1 MNHALPISVIMPV
14 YNGEKYL
21 KEAIESILSQI
32 FRDFEFIIINDGSTD
47 KTLEIIQSFSDPR
60 IKLISQENKGI
71 IYSLNRGITESRGK
85 YIARMD
91 ADDISLPKRFEKQ
104 YKFLENNQEY
114 GIIGATFLIINEGNQ
129 IAGVNAVL
137 LDDED
142 LKKEIIVETTF
153 GHGTVMMKKSIL
165 NVIGYYNPKALH
177 AEDFDLWTRFA
188 EKSKMANL
196 PEALYL
202 WRDNPQGI
210 SRTKELIQSKSAQKI
225 QKAQVYKFADL
236 NRQKIINF
244 KKVRKY
250 HNEKIE
256 YSGQKIVIQRKK
268 RLSFIYL
275 ILSYHALQ
283 QKYFLLAAKMLL
295 MSILIHST
303 TIWNTLSRKTA

>member
-1 MNHALPISVIMPV
+1 MNHAPPISVIMPV

-21 KEAIESILSQI
+21 KEAIESILNQT

-47 KTLEIIQSFSDPR
+47 KTLEIIQSFADPR
-60 IKLISQENKGI
+60 IRLINQENKGI
-71 IYSLNRGITESRGK
+71 ICSLNKGIAESRGK

-91 ADDISLPKRFEKQ
+91 ADDISLPERFEKQ

-129 IAGVNAVL
+129 ITGANAVL
-137 LDDED
+137 LKDED
-142 LKKEIIVETTF
+142 LKKEIIIETTF

-165 NVIGYYNPKALH
+165 NVIEYYNPKALH

-225 QKAQVYKFADL
+225 QKVQVYKFAAL

-244 KKVRKY
+244 KKIKIYR
-250 HNEKIE
+250 NEKIE
-256 YSGQKIVIQRKK
+256 YGGQKIVIQRKK
-268 RLSFIYL
+268 RLSLIYL
-275 ILSYHALQ
+275 ILSYHAFQ
-283 QKYFLLAAKMLL
+283 YKYFLLAAKMLF
-295 MSILIHST
+295 MSLIIHPT
-303 TIWNTLSRKTA
+303 IIWNILFRKTA